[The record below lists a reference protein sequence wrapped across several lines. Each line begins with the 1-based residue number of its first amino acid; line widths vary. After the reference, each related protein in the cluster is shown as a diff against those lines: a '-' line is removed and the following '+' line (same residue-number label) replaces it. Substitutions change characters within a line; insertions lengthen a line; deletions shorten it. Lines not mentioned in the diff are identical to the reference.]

1 MAVGGIV
8 FDGIRKQTLNWH
20 GFIAIIVHDYG
31 GDGDDDDDDDVCVGV
46 FVICLVVIVRGER
59 RREGSGSEKSA

>member
-20 GFIAIIVHDYG
+20 GFIATIVHDYG
-31 GDGDDDDDDDVCVGV
+31 GDGDDDDDDDVCVG
-46 FVICLVVIVRGER
+46 FL
-59 RREGSGSEKSA
+59 